1 VSRINWTFL
10 VTATKIFL
18 FKGGDNLKENAPK
31 ISVIVPM
38 YNAENYLK
46 LCVTSILEQ
55 TFKDFELILIDDCS
69 TDKTLEVAESF
80 TDSRIKIL
88 RNEKNLGMPGAV
100 RNIGIDAAKGE
111 YIYFCDADD
120 AILPKCLETLYNAAE
135 ENNADLV
142 NMTQWYRSKIAD
154 FQTMKNIPVTQM
166 KTVAAAPV
174 SSDLKTRITQEFL
187 ANKMHVTPWISFYR
201 RKFLIDNKIKFPV
214 DMSVAEDVVFIFLT
228 VYSTSKIVKIDTPFY
243 IYRMNPESISHTA
256 EKIQRNIQCLMKMHE
271 HIEEKLLTLND
282 FEFTQK
288 ILNYWTNHVIGS
300 YIFPFVRDNKSEIV
314 SEMSNALQT
323 IFEKNSSFVLT
334 LLQIYSQ
341 FRLTNAINRN
351 IQAKLAAENKKLKTA
366 LENIQKQI
374 TEVTKA

>member
-1 VSRINWTFL
+1 M
-10 VTATKIFL
+10 
-18 FKGGDNLKENAPK
+18 KETTPK

-38 YNAENYLK
+38 YNAEKYLK

-100 RNIGIDAAKGE
+100 RNIGIDAAQGE
-111 YIYFCDADD
+111 YTYFCDSDD
-120 AILPKCLETLYNAAE
+120 AILPKCLETLYNTAE

-142 NMTQWYRSKIAD
+142 NMTQWYRSQTSD
-154 FQTMKNIPVTQM
+154 FQNIKNIPVTQM
-166 KTVAAAPV
+166 KMAAAAPV

-187 ANKMHVTPWISFYR
+187 ANKMHVSPGIFFHR
-201 RKFLIDNKIKFPV
+201 RKFLIDNKIKFP
-214 DMSVAEDVVFIFLT
+214 DEIPVAEDVIFT
-228 VYSTSKIVKIDTPFY
+228 FDMVCAANKIIKIDTPFY
-243 IYRMNPESISHTA
+243 IYRVHSDSISHTA
-256 EKIQRNIQCLMKMHE
+256 EKMQRNIQCLIKLHKN
-271 HIEEKLLTLND
+271 IEEKLLPLND

-288 ILNYWTNHVIGS
+288 VLNYWTNHVSGS
-300 YIFPFVRDNKSEIV
+300 YILPFVRDNNSETFF
-314 SEMSNALQT
+314 EMSKALQP

-341 FRLTNAINRN
+341 FRLANAKSRN
-351 IQAKLAAENKKLKTA
+351 TQVKLAAENKKLKTA